1 MRIFV
6 FSGIVGVS
14 LFLVSLLKWCLPF
27 PFFLLG
33 LLLQAF
39 LVCLLL
45 FAFCWS
51 IIYCFREF
59 KVKKTR
65 AFLPLIINAIAVFI
79 LLYFPFVK
87 VWLEINF
94 LALESARTEV
104 VALVESRGLI
114 SDDRNQISLPS
125 AYWFTSD
132 DGKIQL
138 EGNNILFYT
147 FRGIDNYAGFIYIP
161 NNLAPQQGDIVFYGK
176 AVEVA
181 KFRDRW
187 FWVSAT

>member
-1 MRIFV
+1 MIFV
-6 FSGIVGVS
+6 FSGIVSVS

-33 LLLQAF
+33 TLLQAF
-39 LVCLLL
+39 LVCLLVA
-45 FAFCWS
+45 AFFWS
-51 IIYCFREF
+51 IIYIFYEF
-59 KVKKTR
+59 KVKENR
-65 AFLPLIINAIAVFI
+65 AFLPLIINAIAILI

-87 VWLEINF
+87 VWLKINF
-94 LALESARTEV
+94 MVMESARTEV
-104 VALVESRGLI
+104 VGLVESRRLI
-114 SDDRNQISLPS
+114 SDDRSQISLPP

-138 EGNNILFYT
+138 EGNSILFYT

-181 KFRDRW
+181 KFKDRW